1 MLFSIF
7 YSNYF
12 VNNQCF
18 FLISPYILFVF
29 KFPAKYL
36 IKYGYLHVNVS
47 NKKII
52 KTKKFR
58 IVFLENYYQRVGRN
72 KKLRKQGQ
80 LLKSV
85 RKKQKLTLKVQLIK
99 TQKTSDHN
107 FCSFLLKNYFIK
119 CLSCTLKR
127 LY

>member
-1 MLFSIF
+1 M
-7 YSNYF
+7 
-12 VNNQCF
+12 
-18 FLISPYILFVF
+18 LFVF

-58 IVFLENYYQRVGRN
+58 IVYLENYYQRVGRN

-80 LLKSV
+80 LSNSVTKNKS
-85 RKKQKLTLKVQLIK
+85 
-99 TQKTSDHN
+99 
-107 FCSFLLKNYFIK
+107 
-119 CLSCTLKR
+119 
-127 LY
+127 